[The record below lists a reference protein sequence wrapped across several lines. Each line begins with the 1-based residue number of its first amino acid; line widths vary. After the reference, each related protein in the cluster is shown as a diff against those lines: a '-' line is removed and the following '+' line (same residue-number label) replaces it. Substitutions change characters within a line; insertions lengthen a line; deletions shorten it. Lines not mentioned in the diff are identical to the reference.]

1 MAAISGSITV
11 FYLFD
16 VAQAIDLSAVPA
28 LVGAAPVAARL
39 APKPATP
46 PYVQYA
52 KPPLLLEGSAIQSGT
67 ISGLTPRFKLFDYGV
82 VSLALSRPFTGG
94 WPELIAAGQP
104 LIDGDPLAHEAE
116 VCCRRLLARLGPALI
131 HANDRFLAEDYVVFV
146 ATRLEPPATT
156 EAFLRA
162 HGGDIAQLLRG
173 ERQALSPE
181 ERDRV
186 LRHRISYLADDLVVP
201 TWNAALVRD
210 TEAGAQAAME
220 ILEFA
225 NSQLLEFRH
234 YDSLLDGE
242 AINLVHRLQLLPD
255 AGLPPIQTEARGG
268 QAEEPCGVHVA
279 DELDRVLGVIGQ
291 LVHVDEQGMHVVRC
305 ARVAARPE
313 QPDRARLLQLGV
325 QARQLGVEEAVIVP
339 ELEELR
345 VRELQDLH
353 SGLGSGLG
361 VPHEGGVPRGD
372 DQIVGEV

>member
-1 MAAISGSITV
+1 MAQRLTMAAISGSITV

-52 KPPLLLEGSAIQSGT
+52 KPPLLLEGSAIQAGT

-131 HANDRFLAEDYVVFV
+131 HANDRFLAEDYVVFA
-146 ATRLEPPATT
+146 ATHLEQPATT
-156 EAFLRA
+156 EALLRA

-234 YDSLLDGE
+234 YDSLLDAELTRLYAELQKPRPVGLLRSRRYTRAAHHVHALLIDVHE
-242 AINLVHRLQLLPD
+242 LTDHTENAIKFVGDMYAARLF
-255 AGLPPIQTEARGG
+255 GLAASRLG
-268 QAEEPCGVHVA
+268 
-279 DELDRVLGVIGQ
+279 LDRWKASVQEKLQTMNLIYGFAVEQASVSRGELLELTIVLLIVLEVVLFLVGV
-291 LVHVDEQGMHVVRC
+291 
-305 ARVAARPE
+305 
-313 QPDRARLLQLGV
+313 
-325 QARQLGVEEAVIVP
+325 
-339 ELEELR
+339 
-345 VRELQDLH
+345 
-353 SGLGSGLG
+353 SK
-361 VPHEGGVPRGD
+361 
-372 DQIVGEV
+372 